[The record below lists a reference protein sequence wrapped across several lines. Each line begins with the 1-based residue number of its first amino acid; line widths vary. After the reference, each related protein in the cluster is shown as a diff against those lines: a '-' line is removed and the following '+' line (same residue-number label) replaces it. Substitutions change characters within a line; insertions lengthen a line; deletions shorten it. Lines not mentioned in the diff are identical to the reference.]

1 MNLIALRITGPR
13 RRELYLEE
21 RRALPENGPRNLY
34 VTDEED
40 LAAAYL
46 RALDAVQEGHGRFD
60 AIFLAG
66 DEHEYT
72 HNLSKARRVLG
83 WQPQSHRLLE

>member
-13 RRELYLEE
+13 WRERYLDE
-21 RRALPENGPRNLY
+21 RRALPDNGPRSLY

-46 RALDAVQEGHGRFD
+46 RALEVVKEGHGRFD

-72 HNLSKARRVLG
+72 HNHSKARRILG
-83 WQPQSHRLLE
+83 WQPQTHRLLE